1 MFFQS
6 SQGAG
11 PSAEFGKAGSP
22 VQGEGFSK
30 MKKRQRQGSVGK
42 VTGLFETAILRVWS
56 LESLTSLRPFY
67 EIHGV
72 QPTFT
77 ILLRYDVTFHYVDI
91 CFEVKLHNNEDYGSK
106 LQQ

>member
-1 MFFQS
+1 
-6 SQGAG
+6 
-11 PSAEFGKAGSP
+11 
-22 VQGEGFSK
+22 

-77 ILLRYDVTFHYVDI
+77 VLLRYDVTFHYVDI
-91 CFEVKLHNNEDYGSK
+91 CNNGARAMVVKLNISAPVEPMASN
-106 LQQ
+106 